1 MNFSTERERELSLSR
16 LLLGRSLLSRLG
28 ICLDYLG
35 SQLHRSSVGTVLGD
49 FLLTLDIGAAAAALR
64 FLTVLLTHFLLIFV
78 GMANHPGILMKCTFN
93 NSFYG
98 IWQGKNV
105 P

>member
-1 MNFSTERERELSLSR
+1 
-16 LLLGRSLLSRLG
+16 
-28 ICLDYLG
+28 
-35 SQLHRSSVGTVLGD
+35 
-49 FLLTLDIGAAAAALR
+49 
-64 FLTVLLTHFLLIFV
+64 VLLTHFLLIFV

>member
-16 LLLGRSLLSRLG
+16 LLLGRSLLGRLG

-35 SQLHRSSVGTVLGD
+35 SQLHRNSVSAVLGD
-49 FLLTLDIGAAAAALR
+49 FFLTLDIGAAAAALR

-78 GMANHPGILMKCTFN
+78 GMANHPGI
-93 NSFYG
+93 
-98 IWQGKNV
+98 
-105 P
+105 